1 MNSYAI
7 LNIDSVRKSFVR
19 NIVSLRGEKEYEKFY
34 ILDDIDLLVPK
45 EKVTALI
52 GGNGA
57 GKTTLFNII
66 SGFFRA
72 DEGKIFYKP
81 NGDAKEISNINPS
94 KRSRYGIGRMFQDN
108 HIFQNMTV
116 LENMLIA
123 DGNYFGENPF
133 QSLLFY
139 NRNNVFETE
148 RKKKAE
154 MIFLDLFGNDNPFI
168 KMKNEKAMNLSYG
181 QQRLLGLARLLM
193 GNYNLL
199 LLDEPTSGVNPI
211 VIQKIKE
218 IIKYFVERKR
228 MTVFLIEHNM
238 NFVLEVADFCHFMSQ
253 GIIAVSGTPEDIIGN
268 PDVRKTY
275 LGI

>member
-1 MNSYAI
+1 M
-7 LNIDSVRKSFVR
+7 
-19 NIVSLRGEKEYEKFY
+19 
-34 ILDDIDLLVPK
+34 
-45 EKVTALI
+45 
-52 GGNGA
+52 
-57 GKTTLFNII
+57 FNII